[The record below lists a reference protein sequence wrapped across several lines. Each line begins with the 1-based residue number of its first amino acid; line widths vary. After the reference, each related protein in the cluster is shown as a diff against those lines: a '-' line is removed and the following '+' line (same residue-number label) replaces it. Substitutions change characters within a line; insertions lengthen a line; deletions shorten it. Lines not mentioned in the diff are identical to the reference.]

1 MKLRTKRRISNEK
14 DPTTRPLLSTMLGMT
29 ACKSQKPAAEDPQKR
44 IEQAFDEHMDENK
57 ELYDK
62 DPDEPKED

>member
-1 MKLRTKRRISNEK
+1 MRKT
-14 DPTTRPLLSTMLGMT
+14 PLLALILSTILGIT
-29 ACKSQKPAAEDPQKR
+29 ACKSQKPATDDPQKR

>member
-1 MKLRTKRRISNEK
+1 MRKT
-14 DPTTRPLLSTMLGMT
+14 PLLVLLLSMILGMT

>member
-1 MKLRTKRRISNEK
+1 MRKT
-14 DPTTRPLLSTMLGMT
+14 PLLVLLLSMILGMT
-29 ACKSQKPAAEDPQKR
+29 ACKSPKPAAEDPQKR

>member
-1 MKLRTKRRISNEK
+1 M
-14 DPTTRPLLSTMLGMT
+14 MLGMT